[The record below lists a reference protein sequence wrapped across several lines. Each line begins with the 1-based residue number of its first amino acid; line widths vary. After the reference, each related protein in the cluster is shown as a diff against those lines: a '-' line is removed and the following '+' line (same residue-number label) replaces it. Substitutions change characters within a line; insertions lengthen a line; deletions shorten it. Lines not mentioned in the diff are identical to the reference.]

1 MKLLYKLTKD
11 NLKRNKEIYLPYSIS
26 VIFSVVFF
34 FLTINLYFNE
44 SIKLNYGYS
53 MLKKL
58 LILTSISI
66 GVISLI
72 FNIYIN
78 NFLNNKRMVDY
89 EIYYV
94 LGMNKNHINRLVFME
109 NSILNIF
116 SIAIGIVSSI
126 ILDRLNFMLVAK
138 SLEFENT
145 FQAKISI
152 GAIGLTVLV
161 FSLITG
167 LSYIFSS
174 FNILRKDGLSILKME
189 KSKEQV

>member
-1 MKLLYKLTKD
+1 
-11 NLKRNKEIYLPYSIS
+11 
-26 VIFSVVFF
+26 
-34 FLTINLYFNE
+34 
-44 SIKLNYGYS
+44 
-53 MLKKL
+53 
-58 LILTSISI
+58 
-66 GVISLI
+66 
-72 FNIYIN
+72 
-78 NFLNNKRMVDY
+78 MVDY

-189 KSKEQV
+189 KK

>member
-26 VIFSVVFF
+26 VIFSAVFF

-189 KSKEQV
+189 KK

>member
-26 VIFSVVFF
+26 VIFSAVFF

-72 FNIYIN
+72 FNIYI
-78 NFLNNKRMVDY
+78 
-89 EIYYV
+89 
-94 LGMNKNHINRLVFME
+94 
-109 NSILNIF
+109 
-116 SIAIGIVSSI
+116 
-126 ILDRLNFMLVAK
+126 
-138 SLEFENT
+138 
-145 FQAKISI
+145 
-152 GAIGLTVLV
+152 
-161 FSLITG
+161 
-167 LSYIFSS
+167 
-174 FNILRKDGLSILKME
+174 
-189 KSKEQV
+189 